1 MAKFYTQLEEKLVK
15 FINEQKIFFCAT
27 ADTQGRIN
35 LSPKGTDTFR
45 VLDPQTVGFLS
56 LTGSGNE
63 TAAHLKNNGR
73 ITIMFC
79 SFTAQPLIL
88 RIYGT
93 GRCVYPRE
101 TEWNSWAA
109 KFELL
114 PGTRQIFI
122 IDIESLQTSCGYSIP
137 FFEFKGE
144 RDALVRWSE
153 QKGEDG
159 IRQYWQDKNL
169 TSIDGLNT
177 GMADK
182 DL

>member
-1 MAKFYTQLEEKLVK
+1 MAKFYPQLEEKLVN

-27 ADTQGRIN
+27 ADAKGRIN
-35 LSPKGTDTFR
+35 LSPKGMDTFR
-45 VLDPQTVGFLS
+45 ILDPRTVGFLS

-63 TAAHLKNNGR
+63 TAAHLKNDGR

-88 RIYGT
+88 RIYGA
-93 GRCVYPRE
+93 GRCIYPHE
-101 TEWNSWAA
+101 PEWNAFSGE
-109 KFELL
+109 FQQL
-114 PGTRQIFI
+114 PGTRQIFVI
-122 IDIESLQTSCGYSIP
+122 EIESVQTSCGYSIP

-159 IRQYWQDKNL
+159 IRQYWRDKNL

-177 GMADK
+177 GMS
-182 DL
+182 